1 MFGKMEEL
9 RNVILLEKESILNK
23 NTPGIKKAKT
33 KPHRK
38 QVFGEQK
45 SVINNALKLY
55 HRKKYIINAFLNK
68 AIYSVDFKKDVC
80 CDCERL
86 ELKLEESKAE
96 EQK

>member
-38 QVFGEQK
+38 QVFGE
-45 SVINNALKLY
+45 
-55 HRKKYIINAFLNK
+55 
-68 AIYSVDFKKDVC
+68 
-80 CDCERL
+80 
-86 ELKLEESKAE
+86 
-96 EQK
+96 

>member
-38 QVFGEQK
+38 QK

-68 AIYSVDFKKDVC
+68 AIYSADFKKDVC
-80 CDCERL
+80 CECERL
-86 ELKLEESKAE
+86 ELKFEESKAE

>member
-9 RNVILLEKESILNK
+9 RNFILLEKESIINK
-23 NTPGIKKAKT
+23 NTSGIKKAKT
-33 KPHRK
+33 KPQRK

-68 AIYSVDFKKDVC
+68 AIYYVDFKKDVC
-80 CDCERL
+80 CECERL
-86 ELKLEESKAE
+86 ELKFEESKAE